1 MVDVK
6 HRDGDIG
13 IRCHAGLSSSEPD
26 SEGNATAEDW
36 IHLNEGGD
44 IITYRLHKQAGP
56 EFCESVMRSI
66 PEPEINSKNINITQV
81 DDIGVVESKPTI
93 EQLAAD
99 YRNANDCAER
109 KQDEADKAN
118 MESDAALSQLEDA
131 IAAIGFVITPL
142 AATEKEPELV
152 ITDWRQLKVGDLVEI
167 TTTRDG
173 VNIGEAATIIAID
186 ENNEDFP
193 VTVTFP
199 GDKYPLEYSYERP
212 PTTWRFIRRP

>member
-1 MVDVK
+1 MK
-6 HRDGDIG
+6 I
-13 IRCHAGLSSSEPD
+13 SKS
-26 SEGNATAEDW
+26 
-36 IHLNEGGD
+36 
-44 IITYRLHKQAGP
+44 KQ
-56 EFCESVMRSI
+56 EFCESVTRAI
-66 PEPEINSKNINITQV
+66 PEPDEQV
-81 DDIGVVESKPTI
+81 WTNPPTI

-99 YRNANDCAER
+99 YRNKLDYANR

-118 MESDAALSQLEDA
+118 VDSDAALSELEAA

-173 VNIGEAATIIAID
+173 VNIGEAATVIAID

>member
-1 MVDVK
+1 M
-6 HRDGDIG
+6 
-13 IRCHAGLSSSEPD
+13 
-26 SEGNATAEDW
+26 N
-36 IHLNEGGD
+36 
-44 IITYRLHKQAGP
+44 YR
-56 EFCESVMRSI
+56 
-66 PEPEINSKNINITQV
+66 PEISTDGGKSFGLNAQV
-81 DDIGVVESKPTI
+81 FATKEEAETMAKDIFGRWM
-93 EQLAAD
+93 AATD
-99 YRNANDCAER
+99 YRNKLDYANR

-118 MESDAALSQLEDA
+118 MESDAALAQLEDA

-186 ENNEDFP
+186 ENNEYFR